1 MADNINSFELTKDD
15 LEGHI
20 RAVTDKYDNDFSI
33 GLLDSTAVAK
43 LMTQAAEG
51 LNKIYPVKPTNGGG
65 IFHTYYERVDSRGRY
80 GAWRLTVQQLI
91 DANAVDK
98 SIIPWAAKRLSVAG
112 DGPYVAERRSSYA
125 DEALKKFGPVGD
137 DDISFASPRT
147 EERNTIQ
154 YYLLVNNPPAE
165 ITFSQKMLRHPGESP
180 LATFVSSSELNQVYF
195 TYEYLQFVYKM
206 FVTARI
212 VNEQGP
218 SAETVAG
225 LLSVALCESYDAAVN
240 FANNV
245 IKTNTDGVS
254 ARYWYDI
261 GWNSVAAKPLGTTEV
276 TPVPDPAATAVTNVK
291 SGGTSEEPEEGKAA
305 AVTST
310 TTDNG
315 NPNATPEKSDTP
327 PPAASTEEVA
337 AAKEATST
345 TQVVEAYKSRIIS
358 GTGFTITYSADGTQG
373 GKGGISG
380 EVVAT
385 ANSQVLAASASLV
398 RDTIR
403 SELTSQLTD
412 QDAKYQR
419 ELNTLTEGCAASNPL
434 SIFEGNAELVY
445 NWQGTSGTISLR
457 YQGEIISSC
466 SVQDITLGSSSV
478 LQFTG
483 DVDDKIK
490 TFTGEKK
497 TQLTAAFAKLS
508 SATFGSVKKL
518 YDADERSKTLNDLL
532 DAIGRAKGLILSQFE
547 TDTLPI
553 DNWRN
558 TPASPPAPTTTTN
571 TDGSTA
577 VTQTNQFSDGSATT
591 VTTIENAD
599 GTISKEKEIVPAAP
613 PLQPVDDKPLEQ
625 EGNVPHP
632 ETDAGIAES
641 PNSVATNN
649 AQNKSHNLSTTNQ
662 QNQSK
667 GFQDPSRVY
676 PTKDH
681 QNKPDTHSLAV
692 GENSTHIQNSP
703 KTPAGD
709 RTGMSR
715 GASPA
720 ARNATRKREVKMAG
734 RNGATWSQPESP
746 YAAQYPYNKV
756 FGGESGHVI
765 EIDDTPGAERL
776 NFAHRSG
783 TYEETGPDGTKVTR
797 IVGDGYTIYDKDGY
811 IMIEGQANVH
821 VAGKCNVFIAGDTNL
836 TMHGKASI
844 DIHNDLDLNVGG
856 HIAVTAGKGIFVRN
870 QGIFSLD
877 NVGDI
882 EMRGKGNLTQEVVG
896 TYNVTTTSGYNMTSK
911 ADSNIKVVGVSYY
924 TSKGDMNFCT
934 DAVFKAKSTGD
945 MNLKTAAVMKQESAA
960 DMNLKTGANMKQE
973 SAGNFNTKSGGT
985 MNNEAAG
992 NLSLKAPEVASSKF
1006 SAPTIDVTTLHA
1018 QTTNLKGVDPQGGIV
1033 EPIYGTAAPVTPAA
1047 AIAPATAVEADCAQA
1062 AQLSSPVALEKPVSI
1077 SRGASNKQSLADSG
1091 NAGTGANG
1099 GGGGTGTSG
1108 GETPAMATDGSDNR
1122 DTSCVTG
1129 NDGSTTNSDN
1139 GVNDGSSDAP
1149 SAAGPFNPPPNS
1161 AYNKSPSGKV
1171 YALPTITGKNIPQT
1185 LQLSD
1190 HYTVK
1195 DLMAGSYYKGYYQS
1209 VNHWGVQDILIN
1221 LQAMANLVLEPLR
1234 RQFPGFIMT
1243 SGYRTYPYAPGN
1255 GASLSAHHIGAGI
1268 DFQWPNRNHQGYLAV
1283 GNWIAANIGVDQ
1295 VIYEAR
1301 RWIHVGLY
1309 KPTAKGRV
1317 QRHQW
1322 FESDANGRAIP
1333 GKVYNRGNG

>member
-1 MADNINSFELTKDD
+1 MADNINTFELSKDD

-51 LNKIYPVKPTNGGG
+51 LNKIYPVKPTTGGG
-65 IFHTYYERVDSRGRY
+65 AFHTYYERVDSRGRY

-98 SIIPWAAKRLSVAG
+98 SIIPWAAKRLSAAG

-165 ITFSQKMLRHPGESP
+165 IAFSKKMLRHPGESP
-180 LATFVSSSELNQVYF
+180 LATFVSSSEINQVYF

-240 FANNV
+240 FANNI

-261 GWNSVAAKPLGTTEV
+261 GWNSVATKPMGTTEAA
-276 TPVPDPAATAVTNVK
+276 PVPDPAATAVTNVK

-327 PPAASTEEVA
+327 PPPASTEEVA
-337 AAKEATST
+337 AAKEATTT

-380 EVVAT
+380 EVIAT
-385 ANSQVLAASASLV
+385 TNSQVLAASASLV

-403 SELTSQLTD
+403 SELTAQLTD
-412 QDAKYQR
+412 QDTKYQR
-419 ELNTLTEGCAASNPL
+419 ELNTLTDGCAASNPL

-466 SVQDITLGSSSV
+466 SVQDTTLGSSSV

-497 TQLTAAFAKLS
+497 TQLTAAFARLS
-508 SATFGSVKKL
+508 SVTFDSVKKL
-518 YDADERSKTLNDLL
+518 YDTDERSKTLNDLL

-591 VTTIENAD
+591 VTTTENAD
-599 GTISKEKEIVPAAP
+599 GTISKEKEVVPAAP

-625 EGNVPHP
+625 SGNVPHP
-632 ETDAGIAES
+632 ETDAGVSEG
-641 PNSVATNN
+641 PNSLASNN
-649 AQNKSHNLSTTNQ
+649 AQNIPQNTSTANQ
-662 QNQSK
+662 QNPSK
-667 GFQDPSRVY
+667 GFQDPSRTY

-692 GENSTHIQNSP
+692 GENSTHIQHSP
-703 KTPAGD
+703 RTPAGD
-709 RTGMSR
+709 RSGMSR

-720 ARNATRKREVKMAG
+720 AKNATRKREVKMAG

-756 FGGESGHVI
+756 FGGESGHAL

-783 TYEETGPDGTKVTR
+783 TYDEIGPDGTKVTR

-896 TYNVTTTSGYNMTSK
+896 TYNVTTTAGYNMTSK
-911 ADSNIKVVGVSYY
+911 GDSHVKVVGVNYS

-934 DAVFKAKSTGD
+934 EGVFKAKSTGD
-945 MNLKTAAVMKQESAA
+945 MNLKTAA
-960 DMNLKTGANMKQE
+960 DMKQE
-973 SAGNFNTKSGGT
+973 SAGAFNTKSGGAI
-985 MNNEAAG
+985 NQEGAG
-992 NLSLKAPEVASSKF
+992 NINLKAPLVASSPIDT
-1006 SAPTIDVTTLHA
+1006 PTLDVTTANITTLNA
-1018 QTTNLKGVDPQGGIV
+1018 GTTNLKGTHETTDDTTNIRGNTTAGVTAPASA
-1033 EPIYGTAAPVTPAA
+1033 TAAA
-1047 AIAPATAVEADCAQA
+1047 EADCAQA
-1062 AQLSSPVALEKPVSI
+1062 APLSAPVALEKPVSI
-1077 SRGASNKQSLADSG
+1077 SKGASSNQSLADSG

-1099 GGGGTGTSG
+1099 PGGGTGSTG

-1122 DTSCVTG
+1122 DTSCVNG
-1129 NDGSTTNSDN
+1129 NDGSTNNGGD
-1139 GVNDGSSDAP
+1139 GVNDGSSGDP
-1149 SAAGPFNPPPNS
+1149 GTSVAGPFNPPPNGN
-1161 AYNKSPSGKV
+1161 YNKSPSGRT
-1171 YALPTITGKNIPQT
+1171 YALPTITGRNIPQT

-1190 HYTVK
+1190 NYTVR

-1209 VNHWGVQDILIN
+1209 VNNWGVQDILIN
-1221 LQAMANLVLEPLR
+1221 LQSMANLVLEPLR

-1243 SGYRTYPYAPGN
+1243 SGYRTYPYHPGN
-1255 GASLSAHHIGAGI
+1255 GASLSAHHIGCGI
-1268 DFQWPNRNHQGYLAV
+1268 DLQWPNRNYQGYLAV
-1283 GNWIAANIGVDQ
+1283 GNWVAGNIGVDQ
-1295 VIYEAR
+1295 IIYECR
-1301 RWIHVGLY
+1301 SWIHIGLY
-1309 KPTAKGRV
+1309 KPGARGRV

-1322 FESDANGRAIP
+1322 FESDRNGHAIP